1 MRVALY
7 GRRCRTCTC
16 QMDALLAGLGV
27 FTTAVRRQLRC
38 FSDCFFW
45 LAMLAGPLVWMSA
58 MLLPG
63 SATWVHQ
70 ILSGESSAVMQLA
83 ALLSNWIALVVRHA
97 EVLFFV
103 VLLYPVLEEIVFR
116 GGLQSWLLEKSAWQ
130 RRLGGISL
138 ANMFTTVLFAAMH
151 LINHP
156 VNAAA
161 MVIIPSLVFGW
172 ARERFNGLV
181 APIALHMFYNAGYFT
196 LLSEL
201 R

>member
-1 MRVALY
+1 
-7 GRRCRTCTC
+7 
-16 QMDALLAGLGV
+16 MDASLASRGV
-27 FTTAVRRQLRC
+27 FTSAVQRQLRC
-38 FSDCFFW
+38 FSDGLFW
-45 LAMLAGPLVWMSA
+45 LAMLAGPLVWVSA

-63 SATWVHQ
+63 STTWVHQ
-70 ILSGESSAVMQLA
+70 ILGADSLATMPLA
-83 ALLSNWIALVVRHA
+83 ALLGNWIALLVRHT

-103 VLLYPVLEEIVFR
+103 VVLYPLLEEIVFR

-130 RRLGGISL
+130 QRIGGISL
-138 ANMFTTVLFAAMH
+138 ANVFTTVLFAAMH

-156 VNAAA
+156 VTAAA

-172 ARERFNGLV
+172 ARDRFNGLV